1 MWQTYDI
8 ILFPLT
14 FLLIK
19 WLGFKGIPVILGLLV
34 LRNIRLIITALVSG
48 AQNLWRII
56 SRNKWKVIN
65 TAVVIGF
72 VLLLVIF
79 KAEGFPIIGTI
90 IALAIAIKTQK
101 WEIIFITVAVWIGV
115 GLVWLLSKS
124 DGVFQIPIAA
134 AIVFGVPCAI
144 YVAYD
149 KLGQFIRWFKSI
161 TGRKK

>member
-1 MWQTYDI
+1 MWQKYDI

-19 WLGFKGIPVILGLLV
+19 WLGFKGIPVILGLLI
-34 LRNIRLIITALVSG
+34 LRNIRLIITTLVSG
-48 AQNLWRII
+48 AQKLWRII

-134 AIVFGVPCAI
+134 ALVFGVP
-144 YVAYD
+144 YVLYWVYD
-149 KLGQFIRWFKSI
+149 NFERLVRWFERI
-161 TGRKK
+161 TGHRK